1 MKKVFKSA
9 CLSLVFAS
17 SMVFSQSIGE
27 MHNNVLET
35 YYSDYGYDALK
46 KNDDVSLLTER
57 IFNIYKKNYPRQ
69 TGNITVEQVKAPIV
83 DFFNGNQLAGFSYLP
98 KVHATMDNFV
108 KNGKISQN
116 YSNFILDIVDNN
128 YDLSTCNSKIEEYK
142 KNHKMSADETS
153 MLADFEDVLQYSSRF
168 WEAQDTTANTNITAK
183 YTCKPSH
190 QRMIGD
196 AWGAIMGAALG
207 GFAKFSSV
215 IISSAIQHGQDSV
228 GGGCW

>member
-1 MKKVFKSA
+1 MKKVFKAA

-17 SMVFSQSIGE
+17 SIVFSQSIGE
-27 MHNNVLET
+27 MHNNVLGT
-35 YYSDYGYDALK
+35 YYSEYGYDALK

-57 IFNIYKKNYPRQ
+57 IFKIYQKNYPRQ
-69 TGNITVEQVKAPIV
+69 IGNVTIDQVKASTV

-98 KVHATMDNFV
+98 KVHTTMDNFV

-128 YDLSTCNSKIEEYK
+128 YDLATCNSKIEEYK
-142 KNHKMSADETS
+142 KNHKMSTDETS

-168 WEAQDTTANTNITAK
+168 WEAQDSSTNTNVAAK
-183 YTCKPSH
+183 YKCKPSH

-196 AWGAIMGAALG
+196 AWGAFMGAALG